1 MTDADL
7 LLDALARWHD
17 GRASGVPPSPVDLLP
32 DRADLHV
39 ELASQIERVRLVEG
53 EMEESHQESVKR
65 EQDDTPNDAGSKVL
79 KRVLEMLD
87 PPGEPDEM
95 NRAGDYGILSILG
108 HGGMGVVLRAR
119 HRATR
124 EEVALKMIV
133 PSGRTPSLRS
143 VRRFRRESR
152 IATSLVHPHIC
163 PVLGTGDFRGLPYLL
178 MPLLSGQSLRDRQ
191 RAVGRCSIDDLA
203 AIAVACTDGLAYL
216 HERNVVHR
224 DIKPS
229 NLWLEPGG
237 PSSIRIIDFGL
248 AKQFERESHELDG
261 SLTRQEDG
269 PLGTPEYAAPEQ
281 LRSELVD
288 GRADFFSLGVV
299 LYQLAT
305 GLSPFKADRHY
316 ETGMNVLS
324 KTPPSL
330 ASLRPDFP
338 EELIA
343 AIEALLVK
351 DRDQRPDAKTFRS
364 QFLRPLR
371 RVVSL
376 PGSGETLPF
385 GPPRVRHHAGEWVRS
400 NLALTRLQTLSP
412 VEMWAG
418 VADGM
423 DPVRVAFVRASET
436 PLAASIRSWESL
448 SHPRIGLKTP
458 LCGGIGENGH
468 TVESVRQPDL
478 PDHACHETVLV
489 ERDLP
494 TRLRHALDERP
505 DGWSA
510 EDVRRRF
517 EPLAEAIDL
526 LHQPIHLTA
535 NGPRAFVHGRLSEE
549 TIAVTPDGLVL
560 CDLIEMLLA
569 KSDADPSEDRAD
581 FARLYSQVRAGR
593 KGDVRELEWA
603 SSSEAS
609 LTPTELAAVSRAT
622 HADPARRFPDCRSF
636 IRAVSERL
644 SVPPKSK
651 SSQGLLKRFAGWLPF
666 GSSAPVVTPVVPRGT
681 KPDPLTAVDHA
692 STSDLRLMALTIRVR
707 DSSRA
712 IVGNDLIRNGWY
724 TIKPDHVFQLEPRL
738 TGEGYAAVFR
748 YDGTSLSVVHDIP
761 PRAMTV
767 CESRVIPFTGWQG
780 PNLLIAIATPEPIA
794 SAAGLLLANAE
805 PIVIP
810 RWRTGSIKELA
821 LVDFPTNRTSD
832 PRIAPLAAAFDAI
845 ESWFRGIPCVVD
857 VRGLGFAVGK

>member
-7 LLDALARWHD
+7 LLDALTRWHD
-17 GRASGVPPSPVDLLP
+17 GRAVGVPPSPVDLLP

-39 ELASQIERVRLVEG
+39 ELARQIERVRLVEG
-53 EMEESHQESVKR
+53 EMEESNPESIEPV
-65 EQDDTPNDAGSKVL
+65 QDDTPDEAGSKVL
-79 KRVLEMLD
+79 KRVLDMLD

-95 NRAGDYGILSILG
+95 KRAGDYGILSILG

-124 EEVALKMIV
+124 DEVALKMIV

-191 RAVGRCSIDDLA
+191 RAVGRCGIDELA

-281 LRSELVD
+281 LRSEPVD

-305 GLSPFKADRHY
+305 GLSPFKAARHY

-338 EELIA
+338 EELVT

-364 QFLRPLR
+364 KFLRPLR

-385 GPPRVRHHAGEWVRS
+385 GPPRVGHHAGERVRS
-400 NLALTRLQTLSP
+400 NLALTRLRTSSP
-412 VEMWAG
+412 VEIWAG
-418 VADGM
+418 VADGT
-423 DPVRVAFVRASET
+423 DPVRVAFVRAAET
-436 PLAASIRSWESL
+436 PLPASIRSWETL
-448 SHPRIGLKTP
+448 SHPRIGLRTS
-458 LCGGIGENGH
+458 LCGVIGQQDH
-468 TVESVRQPDL
+468 TVAPARRAELADG
-478 PDHACHETVLV
+478 AGHETVLV

-510 EDVRRRF
+510 EDVHRRF

-526 LHQPIHLTA
+526 LHRPIHPTA
-535 NGPRAFVHGRLSEE
+535 NGPRAFAHGRLSEE
-549 TIAVTPDGLVL
+549 TIAVTTEGLVL

-569 KSDADPSEDRAD
+569 AADADPRDDRAD
-581 FARLYSQVRAGR
+581 FARLYSQVRMGR
-593 KGDVRELEWA
+593 RGDDRKPEWA
-603 SSSEAS
+603 RSMEAC
-609 LTPTELAAVSRAT
+609 LTPAELAAVERAT
-622 HADPARRFPDCRSF
+622 HADPALRFPDCRSF
-636 IRAVSERL
+636 IRAVSERP
-644 SVPPKSK
+644 SAPPKSK

-666 GSSAPVVTPVVPRGT
+666 GSSSPVVTPVVPRGT
-681 KPDPLTAVDHA
+681 KPDPLTTIDHA
-692 STSDLRLMALTIRVR
+692 ATSDLRLTAFSIRIR
-707 DSSRA
+707 DASRA

-724 TIKPDHVFQLEPRL
+724 TPRPDHVFQVEPRL
-738 TGEGYAAVFR
+738 TAEGYAAVFR
-748 YDGTSLSVVHDIP
+748 YDGISLSVVHDVP

-767 CESRVIPFTGWQG
+767 SESRVIPFAGWQG
-780 PNLLIAIATPEPIA
+780 PNLLVAVATPEPIA
-794 SAAGLLLANAE
+794 SAAGLLLANDE

-810 RWRTGSIKELA
+810 RWRSGSIKEIG
-821 LVDFPTNRTSD
+821 LVDFPTERTSD
-832 PRIAPLAAAFDAI
+832 PRIAPLAAAFGAI
-845 ESWFRGIPCVVD
+845 DSWFRGIPCVVD
-857 VRGLGFAVGK
+857 VRGLGLAVGK